1 MRLVKAP
8 LLLFVALLAAYSAG
22 SQPLR
27 AQADP
32 ATEPA
37 VLAVKKA
44 QPAVVNINTER
55 TVTKSARN
63 PGDDFFNQF
72 FGGPTSRP
80 LTIRQKV
87 QSLGSGFI
95 VDPSGYIVTNE
106 HVVERAAD
114 LKISVTTSSGKTYDA
129 KYITGSTEADLALLK
144 IESKEPLPFLNLN
157 DPSPNLLGESVLVL
171 GNPLGYGNSVARG
184 ILSAKGRNV
193 TIDKTEYKNLLQTDA
208 AINPGNSGGPIIDL
222 SARLVG
228 VSSVKMAFTP
238 QGVPTQGISFAIPAE
253 VVRTRVAEFRQTAS
267 KPKPVVAQSAAR
279 KYFGLQLQNLTAKLA
294 EPLGL
299 KAGVG
304 VLVSGVDPESPAA
317 AAAFQEGLVINQLG
331 RYEVTSAEQIEKLLE
346 PVSTGSV
353 VDFTVAIVRRQRGQA
368 VRQLQT
374 VTLTAR

>member
-1 MRLVKAP
+1 
-8 LLLFVALLAAYSAG
+8 
-22 SQPLR
+22 
-27 AQADP
+27 
-32 ATEPA
+32 
-37 VLAVKKA
+37 
-44 QPAVVNINTER
+44 
-55 TVTKSARN
+55 
-63 PGDDFFNQF
+63 
-72 FGGPTSRP
+72 
-80 LTIRQKV
+80 
-87 QSLGSGFI
+87 
-95 VDPSGYIVTNE
+95 
-106 HVVERAAD
+106 
-114 LKISVTTSSGKTYDA
+114 
-129 KYITGSTEADLALLK
+129 
-144 IESKEPLPFLNLN
+144 
-157 DPSPNLLGESVLVL
+157 VL

-299 KAGVG
+299 KAGAG
-304 VLVSGVDPESPAA
+304 VLVSGLDPDSPAA
-317 AAAFQEGLVINQLG
+317 AAGFQEGLVIYQLG

>member
-1 MRLVKAP
+1 MKAP
-8 LLLFVALLAAYSAG
+8 LLYLLVLLTAFSAA
-22 SQPLR
+22 SQPLH

-55 TVTKSARN
+55 TVTARARN
-63 PGDDFFNQF
+63 PSDDFFNQF

-95 VDPSGYIVTNE
+95 VDPAGYIVTNE

-114 LKISVTTSSGKTYDA
+114 LKISVTTSAGKTYDA
-129 KYITGSTEADLALLK
+129 KYITGSTESDLALLK
-144 IESKEPLPFLNLN
+144 IESKDPLPFLNLN

-193 TIDKTEYKNLLQTDA
+193 TINETEYKNLLQTDA

-238 QGVPTQGISFAIPAE
+238 QGVPTQGMGFAIPAE
-253 VVRTRVAEFRQTAS
+253 TVRARVAEFRQTAS
-267 KPKPVVAQSAAR
+267 KPKPPAPPQAASR
-279 KYFGLQLQNLTAKLA
+279 KYFGLQLQTLTAKLA

-299 KAGVG
+299 KAGAG
-304 VLVSGVDPESPAA
+304 VLVAGVDAGSPAA
-317 AAAFQEGLVINQLG
+317 AAGFQEGMVIFQVG
-331 RYEVTSAEQIEKLLE
+331 KYEVTGAAQLETLLE
-346 PVSTGSV
+346 PVTSGSV
-353 VDFTVAIVRRQRGQA
+353 VDFTVGLTRRQRGQP

-374 VTLTAR
+374 VALTAR

>member
-1 MRLVKAP
+1 MPLVKAP
-8 LLLFVALLAAYSAG
+8 LLLLLALLAAFSAG

-55 TVTKSARN
+55 TVTARARN
-63 PGDDFFNQF
+63 PADDFFNQF

-95 VDPSGYIVTNE
+95 VDPAGYIVTNE

-144 IESKEPLPFLNLN
+144 IESKEPLPFINLN

-184 ILSAKGRNV
+184 ILSAKGRTI
-193 TIDKTEYKNLLQTDA
+193 TIDKAEYKNLLQTDA

-253 VVRTRVAEFRQTAS
+253 VVRARVAEFRQTAS
-267 KPKPVVAQSAAR
+267 KPKPAVAQTASR

-299 KAGVG
+299 KAGSG
-304 VLVSGVDPESPAA
+304 VLVASVEPDSPAA
-317 AAAFQEGLVINQLG
+317 AAGFQEGLVIYQIG
-331 RYEVTSAEQIEKLLE
+331 RYEVTSVEQIEKLLE
-346 PVSTGSV
+346 PVNTGSV
-353 VDFTVAIVRRQRGQA
+353 VDFTVAIVRRQRSQA